1 MVRFGNVLDS
11 SGSVVPKFREQIQK
25 RTAITVTHPE
35 ITRYFMS
42 IGEAVRLV
50 IQAGSMAQGGE
61 VFLLEM
67 GNAVK
72 IRQLAVQMIELSGLV
87 PDHDIPIRFTGLRPG
102 EKLYEELLIDPETA
116 SPTKH
121 PRIFCSNE
129 PIPDQAFLQDHLQK
143 LEGAIKS
150 DDFEKTMEILKILVP
165 EYSIPSR
172 FLPQSPSMSLPQDT
186 LLN

>member
-1 MVRFGNVLDS
+1 
-11 SGSVVPKFREQIQK
+11 
-25 RTAITVTHPE
+25 
-35 ITRYFMS
+35 MS

-129 PIPDQAFLQDHLQK
+129 PVLDQAFLQDYLQK
-143 LEGAIKS
+143 LEEAIES
-150 DDFEKTMEILKILVP
+150 GEFERTMEILKILVP

-172 FLPQSPSMSLPQDT
+172 FVSQTPSMSLPQDT

>member
-1 MVRFGNVLDS
+1 
-11 SGSVVPKFREQIQK
+11 
-25 RTAITVTHPE
+25 
-35 ITRYFMS
+35 MS

-129 PIPDQAFLQDHLQK
+129 PIPDQAFLIEHLEK
-143 LEGAIKS
+143 LEETIQSAE
-150 DDFEKTMEILKILVP
+150 FERTMEILKILVP

-172 FLPQSPSMSLPQDT
+172 FLPQSPSMSLHQDT
-186 LLN
+186 LFN

>member
-1 MVRFGNVLDS
+1 
-11 SGSVVPKFREQIQK
+11 
-25 RTAITVTHPE
+25 
-35 ITRYFMS
+35 MS

-87 PDHDIPIRFTGLRPG
+87 PDHDIPIRFTGLRLG

-116 SPTKH
+116 SPTMH

-129 PIPDQAFLQDHLQK
+129 PIPDRAFLKDHLQK
-143 LEGAIKS
+143 LEESIQS
-150 DDFEKTMEILKILVP
+150 NDFEKTMEILKILVP

-172 FLPQSPSMSLPQDT
+172 LVPQILTMSLAQDT

>member
-1 MVRFGNVLDS
+1 
-11 SGSVVPKFREQIQK
+11 
-25 RTAITVTHPE
+25 
-35 ITRYFMS
+35 
-42 IGEAVRLV
+42 
-50 IQAGSMAQGGE
+50 
-61 VFLLEM
+61 M
-67 GNAVK
+67 GNGVK

-143 LEGAIKS
+143 LGEAIES
-150 DDFEKTMEILKILVP
+150 GEFERTMEILKILVP
-165 EYSIPSR
+165 EYSTQSR
-172 FLPQSPSMSLPQDT
+172 FLPQTPQMPPLQDT

>member
-1 MVRFGNVLDS
+1 
-11 SGSVVPKFREQIQK
+11 
-25 RTAITVTHPE
+25 
-35 ITRYFMS
+35 
-42 IGEAVRLV
+42 
-50 IQAGSMAQGGE
+50 
-61 VFLLEM
+61 M

-143 LEGAIKS
+143 LEETIQS
-150 DDFEKTMEILKILVP
+150 DEFEKTMEILKILVP

-172 FLPQSPSMSLPQDT
+172 FVLHTPPISFPEDT